1 MSHLPRIGLFWLV
14 IASTALASIARA
26 DDAPRSSRAPRP
38 DYPHKSITRREHGVG
53 GRSYW
58 LFEPAEPTP
67 RRAPV
72 VVFHHGWL
80 AWNPGVYGAW
90 IDHLV
95 RSGRVVIFPR
105 YQVDWATR
113 PADFLPNTVAAVRDA
128 FDTLETAS
136 GHVRPDRD
144 RFALIGHSA
153 GGNLAAL
160 LAATRDAG
168 LPSPRALVVLMPGEV
183 LAVREPVLE
192 HIPEETLLV
201 VVAAEDDLVV
211 GDHRARQIFAE
222 ATTIPPARKK
232 YVLYRTD
239 RHGRP
244 RLVADHLAPTASF
257 QALDTGGGPFADY
270 QMNRGETNTLD
281 HSGFWRLADITL
293 EAGFS
298 GATLDA
304 ATGHGELFRHLGY
317 WSDGHAVARPIVGDD
332 LSAIPRVFPN
342 NGLRLITW
350 TPRKITPLV
359 APPPR

>member
-1 MSHLPRIGLFWLV
+1 M
-14 IASTALASIARA
+14 
-26 DDAPRSSRAPRP
+26 
-38 DYPHKSITRREHGVG
+38 
-53 GRSYW
+53 
-58 LFEPAEPTP
+58 
-67 RRAPV
+67 
-72 VVFHHGWL
+72 
-80 AWNPGVYGAW
+80 
-90 IDHLV
+90 
-95 RSGRVVIFPR
+95 
-105 YQVDWATR
+105 
-113 PADFLPNTVAAVRDA
+113 AAVRDA
-128 FDTLETAS
+128 FDVLETAP

-222 ATTIPPARKK
+222 ATAIPPARKK

-270 QMNRGETNTLD
+270 QMDRGETNALD
-281 HSGFWRLADITL
+281 HSGFWRLADITI

-298 GATLDA
+298 GATLDD

-359 APPPR
+359 APSPR